1 MYHSTLNS
9 TIYLKST
16 IFPITYLSCECVC
29 NIDISQHDHNF
40 LFLKANNFTKRQYAS
55 RTESVVSENY
65 YMINLEKTG
74 VAVKWYKQISIGD

>member
-1 MYHSTLNS
+1 MYHSTLNNI
-9 TIYLKST
+9 IYLKNT

-29 NIDISQHDHNF
+29 NIDISQHGHNF

-74 VAVKWYKQISIGD
+74 LAVKWYKQISIGD

>member
-1 MYHSTLNS
+1 MYLSTLNNI
-9 TIYLKST
+9 IYLKST

-29 NIDISQHDHNF
+29 NIDISQHGHIF